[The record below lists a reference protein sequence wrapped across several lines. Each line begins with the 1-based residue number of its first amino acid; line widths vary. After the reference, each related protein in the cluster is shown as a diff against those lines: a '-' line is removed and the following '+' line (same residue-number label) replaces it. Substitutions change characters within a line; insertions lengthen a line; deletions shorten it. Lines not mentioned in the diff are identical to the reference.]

1 MQDKDLIRAAKF
13 GDKNALSELVE
24 KYYDEVYAFLF
35 RRLGGRSAA
44 EDLTQ
49 ETFIRFIENLP
60 HYKEKNKLKACI
72 FTVAYNLSND
82 YFRKIKRETSL
93 QDKELEDSINVTEET
108 VLKSEKA
115 VVVKQAIES
124 LPKAQMDVIILR
136 YYHDMKISQIA
147 AVTAVPVSTV
157 KTKLRRAQK
166 ALADKL
172 KGV

>member
-147 AVTAVPVSTV
+147 AVTAVPVFTV